1 MKCKHIGLI
10 STSFLLL
17 AACTDMNQTPS
28 EVSTQDL
35 EQLPVFR
42 LTENGVKSEQVQHLM
57 NELGIKADIGEPD
70 PFAPIS
76 YLDTENFMAV
86 PSKVVGQEESA
97 EDGGSVVTE
106 AFDFEALQEVKPFDA
121 GEAVERVLGALDSA
135 EMLPESIV
143 EGLNAEPYTD
153 VSTFSLET
161 TGGKT
166 LVDTEVDTHV
176 LFNLRLEQAGGV
188 SLSGPGGKVKAV
200 FNPEGQVTQLYYG
213 LYGLE
218 PIGETSVLS
227 ASEAAQACEEAYAS
241 NEGVL
246 PGTPKLTYYVD
257 SPDQSGEELTP
268 SYVCE
273 DYTLKNGAQL
283 RAVMLDASTGE
294 TRGESELAA
303 QSADSREVSQAPT
316 LSTQRLGR
324 VDVGV
329 EYIGVSQGL
338 GGSQNNAGGFRDTM
352 SGAGIPVQFH
362 FGDAA
367 AWERDFKDPSKG
379 GADNAYVDDVDMVFY
394 TGHADGDGFTFEGT
408 NDDGFLHYND
418 AKWGN
423 RDLEWLVV
431 AACGPLQH
439 TSGGKNFAQRWGPAF
454 KGLHQMLAYANVS
467 FDNQTEGR
475 LLAEK
480 MLGKKISWFP
490 DKKPQKVRQAWVATA
505 TEVQPS
511 SVIWAVMGPVSNSRY
526 ANYDDY
532 FHGKGSVSADIDNP
546 NTFWRIA
553 GPS

>member
-1 MKCKHIGLI
+1 MKRKHIGLI

-17 AACTDMNQTPS
+17 AACTDMSQNPN

-42 LTENGVKSEQVQHLM
+42 LAENGVQSEQVQRLM
-57 NELGIKADIGEPD
+57 NELGVQAEIGEPN
-70 PFAPIS
+70 PFAPIN
-76 YLDTENFMAV
+76 YLDTEKFMAV
-86 PSKVVGQEESA
+86 PSKVVGQEKSE
-97 EDGGSVVTE
+97 EDGGVAVTE
-106 AFDFEALQEVKPFDA
+106 AFDFKALQKVKPFDA
-121 GEAVERVLGALDSA
+121 GEAVERMLGALDSA
-135 EMLPESIV
+135 KLLPEYVI
-143 EGLNAEPYTD
+143 EGVSAEPYTD

-161 TGGKT
+161 TEGQT
-166 LVDTEVDTHV
+166 LINAEVDTHV

-188 SLSGPGGKVKAV
+188 PLSGPGGKVKAV

-218 PIGETSVLS
+218 QIGETSVLS
-227 ASEAAQACEEAYAS
+227 ADSAAQACEEAYAS
-241 NEGVL
+241 NEGLL

-257 SPDQSGEELTP
+257 SPDQNGEELTP
-268 SYVCE
+268 SYACE
-273 DYTLKNGAQL
+273 DYTLKSGVQL

-294 TRGESELAA
+294 PRGESALAA
-303 QSADSREVSQAPT
+303 QFTDSRGSRKPT

-338 GGSQNNAGGFRDTM
+338 GGSKKNAGGFADAMR
-352 SGAGIPVQFH
+352 GGGVPVQFH

-367 AWERDFKDPSKG
+367 AWERDFKDPSEG
-379 GADNAYVDDVDMVFY
+379 GADNAYVDDVDITFY
-394 TGHADGDGFTFEGT
+394 TGHADGNGFTFEGT

-467 FDNQTEGR
+467 FDNQIEGR

-511 SVIWAVMGPVSNSRY
+511 SVTWAVMGPVSNSKY
-526 ANYDDY
+526 TNYDDY
-532 FHGKGSVSADIDNP
+532 FHGKGSVSTDIDNP